1 MRIESVLPYD
11 TAYTVTNI
19 SISRK
24 ELISTSFWSL
34 KTNLKMASDTTTRK
48 SPVHNTNHVN
58 SLDQVLMRD
67 ATKGRVVQLPDQ
79 YDLMSA
85 VSGVSSSDGAST
97 FIENLLHSNES
108 KKLNVPN
115 RDTFKITKDHHAKE
129 NWNNAEKK
137 KSRYPGRVDQSK
149 EESLVKNKLDSKQKM
164 PDKRGELL
172 TPRGKTKS
180 GRRRMT
186 IKSQSPLF
194 ERPRVNET
202 FPISIESRSPRRR
215 SSYQAS
221 SDSKAA
227 NLGASISSLR
237 SSLSSSK
244 AQMEKESR
252 PRLRRRHS
260 AEDRLNRRKLVS
272 KSNSELFQSMR
283 LIVEKEESSSQR
295 KHASYSPAT
304 SPRRRSLGDS
314 VLSRR
319 RRSFNQGHFITS
331 SETTPSNRRAST
343 SSHRKQY
350 KEKYETSPT
359 KSLLWDVPKSPSSLQ
374 KEGKSRTSI
383 AGRSKSPSA
392 SFRRR
397 KAHLLNSN
405 QLQSPSSSSLRRSS
419 MKEGKIIQ

>member
-1 MRIESVLPYD
+1 
-11 TAYTVTNI
+11 
-19 SISRK
+19 
-24 ELISTSFWSL
+24 
-34 KTNLKMASDTTTRK
+34 MASDTTTRK
-48 SPVHNTNHVN
+48 SPVHNNDNHVN

-67 ATKGRVVQLPDQ
+67 VTKGRVVQLPDQ

-108 KKLNVPN
+108 KKLNVLN
-115 RDTFKITKDHHAKE
+115 RDKFKITKDHDAKE

-137 KSRYPGRVDQSK
+137 KSRYPVRVDQSK
-149 EESLVKNKLDSKQKM
+149 EESLVKNKLDLKQKM

-194 ERPRVNET
+194 ERPRLNET

-227 NLGASISSLR
+227 NLGASISSVR

-244 AQMEKESR
+244 AQMEKQSR

-283 LIVEKEESSSQR
+283 LTDSLIVEKEETSSQR
-295 KHASYSPAT
+295 KQALYSPAT
-304 SPRRRSLGDS
+304 SPRRRSLGDYVS
-314 VLSRR
+314 SRR
-319 RRSFNQGHFITS
+319 RRSFNQGPFITS
-331 SETTPSNRRAST
+331 SETTRRTST
-343 SSHRKQY
+343 SSYRKPY

-359 KSLLWDVPKSPSSLQ
+359 KSLLLDVSKSPSSLQ

-383 AGRSKSPSA
+383 AGRSKSPST

-397 KAHLLNSN
+397 KTHLLNSN
-405 QLQSPSSSSLRRSS
+405 LH
-419 MKEGKIIQ
+419 